1 VCDLDNDLEHQCV
14 AILGEC
20 DINLNEGDVWC
31 GRVMHHRA
39 ELRLAAN
46 KLLYATN
53 FTSNK

>member
-1 VCDLDNDLEHQCV
+1 MCDLDNDLEHQCV

-39 ELRLAAN
+39 ELRLAAD
-46 KLLYATN
+46 KLLYVTN